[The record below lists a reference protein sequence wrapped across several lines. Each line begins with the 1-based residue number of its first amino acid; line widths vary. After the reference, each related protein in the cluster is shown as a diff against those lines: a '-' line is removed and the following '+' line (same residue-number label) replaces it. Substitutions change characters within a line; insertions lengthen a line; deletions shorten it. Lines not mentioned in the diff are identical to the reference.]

1 MMKKWGLDKADAV
14 GLDSFV
20 ETTEA
25 GYEMYKAAGF
35 ITVNDIWADAKTD
48 TPVGLYCCI
57 CSYVNT

>member
-1 MMKKWGLDKADAV
+1 MKWGLEKADAM

-20 ETTEA
+20 EATVA

-35 ITVNDIWADAKTD
+35 ITFNDIWADAKTGSS
-48 TPVGLYCCI
+48 VGLYRCI